1 MAMSQ
6 GYGASAR
13 IGGARSTAGALR
25 PGLTLLLVLC
35 MAGAFIGLGLRGLD
49 TGALDS
55 ISRTT
60 AAILFQDQDL
70 PWFVLCLAIVAY
82 IGWAM
87 GRPLPPV
94 IDRWVDRN
102 IPDTIRPTRHLLTI
116 ALAVMVLAAAGSILV
131 YRDAQPFAAD
141 RLAALQ
147 ADIFRQGALSA
158 PIPEEW
164 AGFGEGLYPSLS
176 ASQPDGAFIQAA
188 GGPVFAAVRA
198 MFELAALGPVTNA
211 LLAALSVVLIAG
223 IARRLWP
230 DHIEVPILAAGLLAT
245 SPQFLFTGMDG
256 SAWSA
261 QLCLN
266 LLWLRLFLRD
276 DRLGHVSAA
285 LVGLIAAGLQHI
297 PMHTVFVLPFL
308 VMLLRDRRWLLA
320 SFYALAYGLGHFAW
334 LHWHEIAVAATL
346 GAGLDPALAATL
358 GSDTERPPMFALP
371 TGSAA
376 TEVGLNL
383 LRLLGWTNLIVAPL
397 VFVAIRPWSRLP
409 SPFRM
414 LAIGIVIAAL
424 SSLVLVPGRHDG
436 WGYALLHGHLGS
448 LILLAVFGW
457 VQLATG
463 KPHLRAELNRAV
475 GLCCVVMLLIAMPL
489 RAVQV
494 DRVTSAA
501 SASIRHIQQI
511 DRDVVVVDLAGIWFG
526 QELVRNDPF
535 LQQRPKIV
543 GMQMLTAD
551 ELRALCNAY
560 TVAVVDH
567 YDLAAFGVR
576 PTGVGPA
583 VRHEVSAPDR
593 ALRSIATGPRC
604 SGG

>member
-13 IGGARSTAGALR
+13 VGGARSTAGALR
-25 PGLTLLLVLC
+25 PGLTLLLALC
-35 MAGAFIGLGLRGLD
+35 MAGAFIGLGLRSLD
-49 TGALDS
+49 TGAIES
-55 ISRTT
+55 ISQST
-60 AAILFQDQDL
+60 AGILFQDQDL

-87 GRPLPPV
+87 SRPLPPV

-102 IPDTIRPTRHLLTI
+102 IPDTVRPARHLLTI
-116 ALAVMVLAAAGSILV
+116 ALAVLILAAAGSVLI

-147 ADIFRQGALSA
+147 ADIFREGALSA

-164 AGFGEGLYPSLS
+164 AGFGNGLHPSIS
-176 ASQPDGAFIQAA
+176 ASQPDGALIHAA
-188 GGPVFAAVRA
+188 GGPIFAAVRA
-198 MFELAALGPVTNA
+198 MFEMAALGPLTNA
-211 LLAALSVVLIAG
+211 LFAALSVVLIAG

-230 DHIEVPILAAGLLAT
+230 DQMEVPILAAGLLAT
-245 SPQFLFTGMDG
+245 SPQFLFTAMDG

-276 DRLGHVSAA
+276 DRLGHVGAA
-285 LVGLIAAGLQHI
+285 LVGVTAAGLQHI
-297 PMHTVFVLPFL
+297 PMHAVFVLPFL

-320 SFYALAYGLGHFAW
+320 GFYALAYGLGHFAW

-346 GAGLDPALAATL
+346 GAGLDPALVATF
-358 GSDTERPPMFALP
+358 GSDAERPAVFALP

-376 TEVGLNL
+376 AETGLNL

-397 VFVAIRPWSRLP
+397 IFVAIRPWSRLP
-409 SPFRM
+409 APFRT
-414 LAIGIVIAAL
+414 LTIGIVIAAL
-424 SSLVLVPGRHDG
+424 LSLVLVPGHQDG
-436 WGYALLHGHLGS
+436 WGYAYLHGHLGS
-448 LILLAVFGW
+448 LILLTVFGW
-457 VQLATG
+457 VRLATG
-463 KPHLRAELNRAV
+463 KPHLRTDLNRAV
-475 GLCCVVMLLIAMPL
+475 GLCCAVMLLIAMPL
-489 RAVQV
+489 RAIQV

-501 SASIRHIQQI
+501 SASIRHIQRI
-511 DRDVVVVDLAGIWFG
+511 DRDVVLVDLAGIWFG

-535 LQQRPKIV
+535 LQQRPKIL

-551 ELRALCNAY
+551 QLRTLCNTY

-567 YDLAAFGVR
+567 YDLAEFGVR

-583 VRHEVSAPDR
+583 IRHEVSAPDR

-604 SGG
+604 SGD